1 MFFRNLN
8 FLFQN
13 IIKMPY
19 IPKMAKEKSG
29 VTGNWTQ
36 GLLYAKQ
43 ALYQLSYNPAVIYVS
58 IAAS

>member
-29 VTGNWTQ
+29 VTGN
-36 GLLYAKQ
+36 
-43 ALYQLSYNPAVIYVS
+43 
-58 IAAS
+58 